1 MDRPGF
7 YHVTRPFS
15 GCRQVEAWSG
25 YPLQLADQRLFPWQ
39 DQMAVEVQTALA
51 ELAILPG
58 ESLAGVYLSTD
69 DSLCDAENRLF
80 TNPREAIPRRVT
92 SITFERGW
100 ASPPQPPVPVS
111 SVKGHVYY
119 YRYRPGGAWEW
130 WEPDQTLAR
139 WHRVPRV
146 LPDDESGRPYWLAM
160 KLAAAAGQVETFG
173 LTLDDTAPFGLR
185 LVVHARAWGPRS
197 APAICEMLI
206 DGTVAV
212 FHAGAGNAAVV
223 AAALAPRM
231 AGMALGDIEALVA
244 MNSPGPFFGTSPF
257 VVTGRRVQINPSDE
271 RCYAGQVTIRPDAQ
285 SQSVEISGEL
295 FTLRRAR
302 A

>member
-1 MDRPGF
+1 MDRPGS
-7 YHVTRPFS
+7 YHVTRPVP

-25 YPLQLADQRLFPWQ
+25 YPLQFAGQRPFAWQ
-39 DQMAVEVQTALA
+39 DQMAVQLQVALA

-58 ESLAGVYLSTD
+58 ESLAGMYLSTD

-80 TNPREAIPRRVT
+80 TNPREAIPKRVT

-100 ASPPQPPVPVS
+100 APPPQPPVPVS

-119 YRYRPGGAWEW
+119 YRYRSGAAWEW

-146 LPDDESGRPYWLAM
+146 LPDDGSGRPYWLAM
-160 KLAAAAGQVETFG
+160 KLAAAAGQIETIG
-173 LTLDDTAPFGLR
+173 SLDDTTPFGLR
-185 LVVHARAWGPRS
+185 LVVHARARGPRS

-206 DGTVAV
+206 DGTVAA

-231 AGMALGDIEALVA
+231 ADMAPGDIEALVT

-257 VVTGRRVQINPSDE
+257 VVKDLFVQINPSDE